1 MGADELGDPVGV
13 LVMAFFSLGAWIP
26 HVSPVFCE
34 SDACGSEGVD
44 RCVTQNVECAKKNF
58 MSIDERIH
66 RAL

>member
-1 MGADELGDPVGV
+1 
-13 LVMAFFSLGAWIP
+13 MAFFSLGAWIP